1 MKTVTIATLGC
12 KVNQFESESLMA
24 SIEEKGYRLVLFG
37 EKADITIINT
47 CTVTHRA
54 DFQSRQLIRK
64 AQRTNPESLIV
75 VTGCYAQVDPERL
88 GGIEGVS
95 YVIGNSE
102 KDGISEILDRLETNA
117 LPKLQ
122 VSDIQRKTVFS
133 DRPLSSFHSH
143 TRGFLKIQDGCDAA
157 CSYCIVP
164 SARGPSRS
172 MDPAKVLSQLQVLK
186 TKGYCEVVLTGIHIG
201 AYGRD
206 LSPPTSL
213 ERLLEEVERRET
225 PERIRLSSI
234 EPLEITDS
242 FIAILSG
249 SSKIC
254 PHLHIPIQSGD
265 DETLRRM
272 NRPYDSSFV
281 AELLTELHRRI
292 EDIALGVDVIV
303 GFPGETEERFE
314 KTFRLIE
321 SLPVSYLHVFPFSKR
336 RGTPAAQFPD
346 QVKEIEIKKRAFLLR
361 DLGQRK
367 RKAFYCRFVN
377 RELPVLIED
386 RRDEET
392 KRWRGLSRNYIA
404 VFLQDDVRDEDIPR
418 WVNQEWPVVITE
430 VKDDGVEGRVA
441 EGARERDGIHLL
453 PILRAE
459 GQAQEI
465 NSERLALLKELE
477 DRLGYR
483 FKDISLFHK
492 ALTHKSFSHQV
503 YPEQAELSA
512 KGSNEVLEFLGDAVL
527 GLAVSHLLLERFP
540 DAQEGILS
548 KKRSHL
554 VQQSSLALFA
564 GQLELE
570 RGLLLGKGELL
581 TGGRQKASILAN
593 AYEAVIGAIYMDAGF
608 EEAMEVVGH
617 HLGEYLVAE
626 TAPPFALDYKSL
638 LQEFTQKTY
647 GVSPKY
653 HVLKESGPDHEK
665 LFCASVMIGGEVRGT
680 GWGRNK
686 KSAEQNAAKN
696 ALESSQP
703 TEAFSGGMDQEGCQ

>member
-24 SIEEKGYRLVLFG
+24 SIEEKGYRLVPFG
-37 EKADITIINT
+37 AKADITIINT

-64 AQRTNPESLIV
+64 AQRANPESLIV

-95 YVIGNSE
+95 YVIGNVE
-102 KDGISEILDRLETNA
+102 KDGISEILDRLEANA

-143 TRGFLKIQDGCDAA
+143 TRAFLKIQDGCDAA

-164 SARGPSRS
+164 RARGPSRS
-172 MDPAKVLSQLQVLK
+172 MDPAKVLHQLQVLK
-186 TKGYCEVVLTGIHIG
+186 TKGYREVVLTGIHIG
-201 AYGRD
+201 AYGYD
-206 LSPPTSL
+206 LSPATSL
-213 ERLLEEVERRET
+213 EKLLEQAETLDT
-225 PERIRLSSI
+225 PERIRLSSL
-234 EPLEITDS
+234 EPLEISDS
-242 FIAILSG
+242 LIHLLSR

-281 AELLTELHRRI
+281 VELLTELHRRI
-292 EDIALGVDVIV
+292 QDIALGVDVIV

-321 SLPVSYLHVFPFSKR
+321 SLPISYLHVFPFSKR

-346 QVKEIEIKKRAFLLR
+346 QVKEIEIKKRALLLR

-392 KRWRGLSRNYIA
+392 KRWRGLSRNYIP
-404 VFLQDDVRDEDIPR
+404 VFLQDEVREEDIPR
-418 WVNQEWPVVITE
+418 WVNQEWPVVVTE
-430 VKDDGVEGRVA
+430 VRESGVEGRVA
-441 EGARERDGIHLL
+441 EGLQEREGIHFYRFSETEDDAL
-453 PILRAE
+453 
-459 GQAQEI
+459 EI
-465 NSERLALLKELE
+465 GPQRVALLKELE
-477 DRLGYR
+477 DRLGYG

-492 ALTHKSFSHQV
+492 ALTHKSFAHQAC
-503 YPEQAELSA
+503 PQQAELSA
-512 KGSNEVLEFLGDAVL
+512 KRSNEVLEFLGDAVL

-564 GQLELE
+564 GQLQLE

-593 AYEAVIGAIYMDAGF
+593 AYEAVIGAIYMDSGF
-608 EEAMEVVGH
+608 EKAMEVVRR
-617 HLGEYLVAE
+617 HLGDYLVAE
-626 TAPPFALDYKSL
+626 SAPPLALDYKSL

-647 GVSPKY
+647 GISPKY
-653 HVLKESGPDHEK
+653 HVIKESGPDHEK

-703 TEAFSGGMDQEGCQ
+703 AEAFPGGMDQEGCQ